1 MSKFK
6 KLYNHLWLKKVEE
19 VCMDID
25 VNDAKKKELPEIPE
39 AVMFCRKIID
49 RVVPDI
55 QNKKLAVY
63 PCGERCDY
71 VVDYLKNEY
80 GLSVDLMIDN
90 YKEHCICT
98 YELKHIDYSDYVF
111 LIASDS
117 SEYYKKIRKE
127 IRKYVPENR
136 VIDLFPAEPPK
147 NRERLNRFLRRI
159 LYPHGKGAFLHTVK
173 NSPDTKILDV
183 GCGNGSPQYVKTIIN
198 KGYYVGI
205 DVRDYN
211 QTKETKEYADEYF
224 LVKSELFAEKIE
236 EYKEVFDVVI
246 SSHNLE
252 HCDEPEKVLL
262 AMIRALKKGGK
273 LYLAFPSEESQYFP
287 EGGRKG
293 CLNFYDDPSHQNV
306 LNWKKINAILKKER
320 MKIVFRTKNNR
331 PFLMSMIGELNE
343 EKSKECKTVLLG
355 TWEYYGFESILWCKK
370 R

>member
-1 MSKFK
+1 
-6 KLYNHLWLKKVEE
+6 
-19 VCMDID
+19 MDID
-25 VNDAKKKELPEIPE
+25 VNDAKKKELPEISE
-39 AVMFCRKIID
+39 AVVICRIID
-49 RVVPDI
+49 MVVPDI

-63 PCGERCDY
+63 PCGKRCDY

-80 GLSVDLMIDN
+80 NLSVDLMIDN
-90 YKEHCICT
+90 YKEHCIRT
-98 YELKHIDYSDYVF
+98 YELKHIDCNDYVF

-136 VIDLFPAEPPK
+136 VIDLFPVEPMK
-147 NRERLNRFLRRI
+147 NRKRLNRFLRKV
-159 LYPHGKGAFLHTVK
+159 LYPHGKEAFLHTVK

-183 GCGNGSPQYVKTIIN
+183 GCGNGSPQYVKMIIN

-205 DVRDYN
+205 DVGDYN

-273 LYLAFPSEESQYFP
+273 LYLSFPSEESQYFL

-306 LNWKKINAILKKER
+306 PNWKKINAILKKER